1 VADLSTSQSK
11 YWSST
16 LDSDSGKSSLSS
28 SSLEFEEDGL
38 IDDEENLLLLLVI
51 LLVVDRLLF
60 DVSIGL
66 NNIKHRLL
74 TNTIPLLGLV
84 AVDLSFKVDDDDEG
98 KDKGKSKD
106 DEDDEGEE
114 GEIRFVSRI
123 SAFLLFEIM
132 GEVSFSSMD
141 CSELFMCP
149 SIQFSQMM
157 KRLSKIILSLLQFKI
172 KFS

>member
-84 AVDLSFKVDDDDEG
+84 AVDLSFKVDDEG

-123 SAFLLFEIM
+123 SAFLLFEIT
-132 GEVSFSSMD
+132 GELSFSSMD

-157 KRLSKIILSLLQFKI
+157 KRLSSSLRQYYHFCSLR
-172 KFS
+172 